1 MGKALKSY
9 AEYKLRETTREYD
22 FHYKHLK
29 KLVTNMFK
37 WEGLPTQISERF
49 IEDVLFHNGLVVFHE
64 NTKKIL
70 TVSRAVSSF
79 INSYDEP
86 SEFTCYSRDINE
98 LSSESKSILECVP
111 IYNNTLMEGSSYE
124 VSYFANKLTNVDK
137 TIDVNLDNIKTPFII
152 TAPEGQQLTVETLMS
167 KRANGEPWI
176 LMYEDGMR
184 DIKIQ
189 PFNFDIKNYTKELT
203 EMKQNIMAEALTYFG
218 IDNVNVYK
226 RERLTSG
233 EVEQNDD
240 HIAINR
246 SSMLKTRQLACD
258 KINEMFNLNVS
269 VTMNENIGK
278 EVDKL
283 CSMGNL
289 EEIQ

>member
-37 WEGLPTQISERF
+37 WEGLPAQISERF

-64 NTKKIL
+64 NNKKIL

-79 INSYDEP
+79 INAYDEP

-258 KINEMFNLNVS
+258 KINEMFGLNVS

-289 EEIQ
+289 DEIQ

>member
-29 KLVTNMFK
+29 KLVTNMFT
-37 WEGLPTQISERF
+37 WEGLPEQISARF

-64 NTKKIL
+64 NKKKIL

-86 SEFTCYSRDINE
+86 CEFNCYSRDMNE
-98 LSSESKSILECVP
+98 LESERKTLLECVP

-124 VSYFANKLTNVDK
+124 VSYFANKLANVDK

-176 LMYEDGMR
+176 LMYEEGMR
-184 DIKIQ
+184 DIKVQ

-240 HIAINR
+240 NIAINR
-246 SSMLKTRQLACD
+246 NSMDKMRQIASA
-258 KINEMFNLNVS
+258 KINDMFGLNTRVY
-269 VTMNENIGK
+269 MNEDVCE

-283 CSMGNL
+283 CSMDNL

>member
-64 NTKKIL
+64 NNKKIL

-152 TAPEGQQLTVETLMS
+152 TAPEGQQLTVETLMG

-176 LMYEDGMR
+176 LMYEEGMR